1 MLAEYR
7 WMGFTLSLNANY
19 IPEMLNAVSADPET
33 VDQST
38 LAVIDSYFQVD
49 GRLSYTFKGRTTA
62 GAPVVADGKDA
73 KGMVDAKGAAPS
85 VAGPEVMSPIQR
97 LLDGTTVTVGCNNM
111 FGRTPPFVEGANSA
125 TDLSVYDPYGQ
136 FVYFE
141 LSKKF

>member
-1 MLAEYR
+1 
-7 WMGFTLSLNANY
+7 
-19 IPEMLNAVSADPET
+19 MLNAVSADPET

-38 LAVIDSYFQVD
+38 LIPIDSYFQVD
-49 GRLSYTFKGRTTA
+49 GRLSYTFKGRTTVA
-62 GAPVVADGKDA
+62 AVAPEPKDF
-73 KGMVDAKGAAPS
+73 KSTVDAKGPAPT